1 MAQMSLHC
9 TQNEVRTP
17 PCPIESRQDSCQ
29 LRVEPAGHLP
39 SHTGQLRGP
48 CTEARLPP
56 SAALR
61 RSVHCGVALHPQFAV
76 SVVPTCPDPAE
87 IYLPKHSPMLSF
99 LIRMYF
105 PLPIRGGSVRALPAG
120 PAVKNLPC
128 NAGDL
133 VRELRSHGAT
143 KSEHRNYQAPTPWPE
158 SLCSEDP
165 TCCSQKI
172 KESINEDFLNVFK
185 KKTDL

>member
-1 MAQMSLHC
+1 MSYREPSGLLPTSRRAC
-9 TQNEVRTP
+9 RP
-17 PCPIESRQDSCQ
+17 PSFP
-29 LRVEPAGHLP
+29 HW
-39 SHTGQLRGP
+39 TLRGP
-48 CTEARLPP
+48 CTEARLPL

-76 SVVPTCPDPAE
+76 SIVPTCPDPAE

-143 KSEHRNYQAPTPWPE
+143 KSEHRNYQAPAPWPE